1 MSIIADHLTYTY
13 NRGTAYEKKAVNDV
27 SFSIKDGEY
36 VAIIGHTGSGKSTLI
51 QLLNGLLRPLSGT
64 VYVNGEDIF
73 EKDYDLHALRGKVG
87 IVFQYPEYQ
96 LFEEDVFTDVCFGP
110 KNLGLDRQETELRA
124 YEALKMVEL
133 PDEAFFQSPFDLS
146 GGEKRR
152 AAIAGVLAMKPEV
165 LILDEPVAGLDPA
178 GREWIFRLLSKLR
191 KERSTTVILVS
202 HSMDDIAEH
211 AERILVVN
219 DGSIVMDGAPSEVF
233 SYNKELM
240 EMGLDIPQVSK
251 VLYMLKANG
260 INVNTDIVT
269 FKQAIAEVAGL
280 FEKARY

>member
-1 MSIIADHLTYTY
+1 MSIIADHLTYIY
-13 NRGTAYEKKAVNDV
+13 NKGTVYEKKAVNDV

-36 VAIIGHTGSGKSTLI
+36 VALIGHTGSGKSTLI
-51 QLLNGLLRPLSGT
+51 QLLNGLLKPQSGT

-73 EKDYDLHALRGKVG
+73 VKDYDLRALRGRIG

-110 KNLGLDRQETELRA
+110 KNLGMDRQETELRA

-191 KERSTTVILVS
+191 KERQTTIILVS

-211 AERILVVN
+211 AERIMVVD
-219 DGSIVMDGAPSEVF
+219 DGSIVMDGTPAEVF
-233 SYNKELM
+233 SYGKELM
-240 EMGLDIPQVSK
+240 EMGLDIPRVSRL
-251 VLYMLKANG
+251 LYMLKENG
-260 INVNTDIVT
+260 VNVNTDIVT
-269 FKQAIAEVAGL
+269 FKQAIEEVAGL
-280 FEKARY
+280 FGKGR

>member
-1 MSIIADHLTYTY
+1 MSIIADHLTYIY
-13 NRGTAYEKKAVNDV
+13 NKGTVYEKKAVNDV

-36 VAIIGHTGSGKSTLI
+36 VALIGHTGSGKSTLI
-51 QLLNGLLRPLSGT
+51 QLLNGLLKPQSGT

-73 EKDYDLHALRGKVG
+73 VKDYDLRALRGRIG

-152 AAIAGVLAMKPEV
+152 AAIAGVLAMKPDV

-191 KERSTTVILVS
+191 KERQTTVILVS

-211 AERILVVN
+211 VERIMVVD
-219 DGSIVMDGAPSEVF
+219 DGSIVMDGTPAEVF
-233 SYNKELM
+233 SYGKELM
-240 EMGLDIPQVSK
+240 EMGLDIPRVSRL
-251 VLYMLKANG
+251 LYMLKENG
-260 INVNTDIVT
+260 VNVNTDIVT
-269 FKQAIAEVAGL
+269 FKQAIEEVAGL
-280 FEKARY
+280 FGKGR

>member
-1 MSIIADHLTYTY
+1 MSIIADHLTYIY
-13 NRGTAYEKKAVNDV
+13 NKGTVYEKKAVNDV

-36 VAIIGHTGSGKSTLI
+36 VALIGHTGSGKSTLI
-51 QLLNGLLRPLSGT
+51 QLLNGLLKPQSGT

-73 EKDYDLHALRGKVG
+73 VKDYDLRALRGRIG

-191 KERSTTVILVS
+191 KERQTTIILVS

-211 AERILVVN
+211 AERIMVVD
-219 DGSIVMDGAPSEVF
+219 DGSIVMDGTPAEVF
-233 SYNKELM
+233 SYGKELM
-240 EMGLDIPQVSK
+240 EMGLDIPRVSRL
-251 VLYMLKANG
+251 LYMLKENG
-260 INVNTDIVT
+260 VNVNTDIVT
-269 FKQAIAEVAGL
+269 FKQAIEEVAGL
-280 FEKARY
+280 FGKGR

>member
-1 MSIIADHLTYTY
+1 MSIIADHLTYIY
-13 NRGTAYEKKAVNDV
+13 NKGTVYEKKAVNDV

-36 VAIIGHTGSGKSTLI
+36 VALIGHTGSGKSTLI
-51 QLLNGLLRPLSGT
+51 QLLNGLLKPQSGT

-73 EKDYDLHALRGKVG
+73 VKDYDLRALRGRIG

-191 KERSTTVILVS
+191 KERQTTVILVS

-211 AERILVVN
+211 AERIMVVD
-219 DGSIVMDGAPSEVF
+219 DGSIVMDGTPAEVF
-233 SYNKELM
+233 SYGKELM
-240 EMGLDIPQVSK
+240 EMGLDIPRVSRL
-251 VLYMLKANG
+251 LYMLKENG
-260 INVNTDIVT
+260 LNVNTD
-269 FKQAIAEVAGL
+269 AITIREAADEIMRL
-280 FEKARY
+280 YK

>member
-1 MSIIADHLTYTY
+1 MSIIADHLTYIY
-13 NRGTAYEKKAVNDV
+13 NKGTVYEKKAVNDV

-36 VAIIGHTGSGKSTLI
+36 VALIGHTGSGKSTLI
-51 QLLNGLLRPLSGT
+51 QLLNGLLKPQSGT

-73 EKDYDLHALRGKVG
+73 VKDYDLRALRGRIG

-152 AAIAGVLAMKPEV
+152 AAIAGVLAMKPDV

-191 KERSTTVILVS
+191 KERQTTVILVS

-211 AERILVVN
+211 AERIMVVD
-219 DGSIVMDGAPSEVF
+219 DGSIVMDGTPAEVF
-233 SYNKELM
+233 SYGKELM
-240 EMGLDIPQVSK
+240 EMGLDIPRVSRL
-251 VLYMLKANG
+251 LYMLKENG
-260 INVNTDIVT
+260 VNVNTDIVT
-269 FKQAIAEVAGL
+269 FKQAIEEVAGL
-280 FEKARY
+280 FGKGR

>member
-1 MSIIADHLTYTY
+1 MSIIADHLTYIY
-13 NRGTAYEKKAVNDV
+13 NKGTVYEKKAVNDV

-36 VAIIGHTGSGKSTLI
+36 VALIGHTGSGKSTLI
-51 QLLNGLLRPLSGT
+51 QLLNGLLKPQSGT

-73 EKDYDLHALRGKVG
+73 VKDYDLRALRGRIG

-191 KERSTTVILVS
+191 KERQTTVILVS

-211 AERILVVN
+211 AERIMVVD
-219 DGSIVMDGAPSEVF
+219 DGSIVMDGTPAEVF
-233 SYNKELM
+233 SYGKELM
-240 EMGLDIPQVSK
+240 EMGLDIPRVSRL
-251 VLYMLKANG
+251 LYMLKENG
-260 INVNTDIVT
+260 VNVNTDIVT
-269 FKQAIAEVAGL
+269 FKQAIEEVAGL
-280 FEKARY
+280 FGKGR

>member
-1 MSIIADHLTYTY
+1 MSIIADHLTYIY
-13 NRGTAYEKKAVNDV
+13 NKGTVYEKKAVNDV

-36 VAIIGHTGSGKSTLI
+36 VALIGHTGSGKSTLI
-51 QLLNGLLRPLSGT
+51 QLLNGLLKPQSGT

-73 EKDYDLHALRGKVG
+73 VKDYDLRALRGRIG

-110 KNLGLDRQETELRA
+110 KNLGMDRQETELRA

-191 KERSTTVILVS
+191 KERQTTVILVS

-211 AERILVVN
+211 AERIMVVD
-219 DGSIVMDGAPSEVF
+219 DGSIVMDGTPAEVF
-233 SYNKELM
+233 SYGKELM
-240 EMGLDIPQVSK
+240 EMGLDIPRVSRL
-251 VLYMLKANG
+251 LYMLKENG
-260 INVNTDIVT
+260 VNVNTDIVT
-269 FKQAIAEVAGL
+269 FKQAIEEVAGL
-280 FEKARY
+280 FGKGR